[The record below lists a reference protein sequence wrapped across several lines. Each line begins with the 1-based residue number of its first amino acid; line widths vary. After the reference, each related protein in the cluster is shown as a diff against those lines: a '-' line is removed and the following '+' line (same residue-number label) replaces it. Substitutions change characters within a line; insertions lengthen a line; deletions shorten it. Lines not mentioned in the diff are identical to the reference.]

1 VPPEEQV
8 AAALRAKRIEELQ
21 RQIQLNYEN
30 YMRIQRDLKQLKS
43 DALDHDAKEALCK
56 HVIDMDKQEVRRA
69 RVLLLCCCS
78 DPWLDG
84 VPPRLRAGAS

>member
-1 VPPEEQV
+1 MPPEEQV
-8 AAALRAKRIEELQ
+8 AATLRAKRIEELQ

-69 RVLLLCCCS
+69 TIALLARS
-78 DPWLDG
+78 
-84 VPPRLRAGAS
+84 SSKF